1 MEETHQ
7 DSAPHLL
14 KANHIAVMPEIA
26 KAHALNSK
34 AVRHTKSLGDTV
46 GMTRLG
52 IHLVRVEPGKE
63 TTQFH
68 FHHQE
73 EEFIYILSGRGIAE
87 IGDRP
92 IEVAAGDFMGFTAPS
107 LPHSLSN
114 PFEEDLVYLVGG
126 ERRSFDVCDYPRLR
140 KRQVRMGS
148 DRQLINWDDMQ
159 PTPQPASPP
168 NSELI

>member
-1 MEETHQ
+1 MEEDQ
-7 DSAPHLL
+7 DLAPLL
-14 KANHIAVMPEIA
+14 KASYIAAMPEIV
-26 KAHALNSK
+26 KTHALNSK
-34 AVRHTKSLGDTV
+34 AVRNTKSLSDTV
-46 GMTRLG
+46 GMTRLA

-87 IGDRP
+87 IGDRSV
-92 IEVAAGDFMGFTAPS
+92 EVAAGDFIGFTAPS

-114 PFEEDLVYLVGG
+114 PFEEDLVYLMGG

-140 KRQVRMGS
+140 QRQVRMGS

-159 PTPQPASPP
+159 PIPQPPSP
-168 NSELI
+168 

>member
-1 MEETHQ
+1 MKEPDQ
-7 DSAPHLL
+7 DLVPLL
-14 KANHIAVMPEIA
+14 KASRITALPEVVKI
-26 KAHALNSK
+26 HALNPK
-34 AVRHTKSLGDTV
+34 AVRNTKSLSDAV

-73 EEFIYILSGRGIAE
+73 EEFIYILAGRGIAE
-87 IGDRP
+87 IGDRSV
-92 IEVAAGDFMGFTAPS
+92 EVSAGDFIGFTAPS

-114 PFEEDLVYLVGG
+114 PFEEDLVYLMGG
-126 ERRSFDVCDYPRLR
+126 ERRSFDVCDYPKLR
-140 KRQVRMGS
+140 QRQVRMGS

-159 PTPQPASPP
+159 PTPQPPP
-168 NSELI
+168 P